1 MAAKEPQLL
10 TAGKLAEQWGIP
22 AGKVKKAIES
32 LGIAPDHKKGACNY
46 YSEITAN
53 KIKKGIK

>member
-1 MAAKEPQLL
+1 MAAKESQLF

-46 YSEITAN
+46 YSEATAG
-53 KIKKGIK
+53 KIKKALG